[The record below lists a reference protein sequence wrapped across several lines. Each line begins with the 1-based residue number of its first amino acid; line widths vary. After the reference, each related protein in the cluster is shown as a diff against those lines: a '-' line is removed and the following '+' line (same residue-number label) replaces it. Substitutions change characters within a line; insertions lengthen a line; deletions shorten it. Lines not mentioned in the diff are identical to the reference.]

1 MKVGDIVKQTSF
13 VMQGNFDFSSS
24 EKSPM
29 EGKVIYIHPEGRFYI
44 VEFTVRGGTVRE
56 CFLGTDDCN

>member
-1 MKVGDIVKQTSF
+1 MMVGDIVKRKSF
-13 VMQGNFDFSSS
+13 AMKGDFDFSSS
-24 EKSPM
+24 DKTPM

-56 CFLGTDDCN
+56 CFFGEGVT